1 MSFAW
6 MKSSGTIAS
15 PSLEDSR
22 RELATLLD
30 KYNWF
35 FDCDVENKV
44 IVVYTHIM
52 NIDVLSI
59 VPMVLYGHR
68 VVVRFAEYALCSE
81 KYAANEPQSSEDTWI

>member
-1 MSFAW
+1 MSSFGW
-6 MKSSGTIAS
+6 MKKVEQAPTLEAS
-15 PSLEDSR
+15 R
-22 RELATLLD
+22 QELATLLD
-30 KYNWF
+30 KYDWF
-35 FDCDVENKV
+35 FDCEIESRN

-81 KYAANEPQSSEDTWI
+81 KYAATEPKVSSEDDWF